1 MIDRHLDG
9 DVDENVAYYQ
19 WTLLFNVMG
28 NMKTDRQ
35 AAYKPNYSNKVRS
48 RHTYT
53 HLHLGLGLS
62 LRHFDQ
68 TGNIIRLIS
77 LFGYSI
83 PDRQC
88 LRWGIAIANYMTH
101 IMLKNDNVYIPPN
114 VVKYSVP
121 MFHIDNIDW
130 QEDTPDG
137 KYTMQML
144 MICIML
150 RKTCNPI
157 PLQYL

>member
-1 MIDRHLDG
+1 MKMLP
-9 DVDENVAYYQ
+9 YYQ

-53 HLHLGLGLS
+53 HVHLGLGLS

-88 LRWGIAIANYMTH
+88 LRWGIAIANYMTD

-137 KYTMQML
+137 KYTTQML